1 MFINDTNKATAIS
14 STVNSLSLAIPNREN
29 WETGFNSLCEFLS
42 DKLKRVVK
50 LIVVSDFEEVQKL
63 VQQRKADFG
72 IFTSTSYVK
81 TKDLYSGLK
90 YVATGQ
96 TIEDGN
102 SRSYYPGLF
111 IVNRNNQYKSLAD
124 LKGKP
129 FAFVSSSSSSGYKY
143 PVAFLKSHGID
154 AKNYFGNLMFMG
166 DHSYVTDAVATGIAA
181 GGVTWDVSLSKAAIK
196 HGEVF
201 QTIGKYGPVVNHAFA
216 VGEWID
222 ESLCKTLADSLTM
235 LPNEVV
241 NTSGFP
247 YSGFEILSDSAYD
260 MARKVDK
267 IEQISSSPKGHSVQ
281 RTLSL
286 KEFRSELLSRILYD
300 LKDLHLFEE
309 NKLNNQFVKR
319 EITPLICHYTNSEF
333 VNLIREQLDTMV
345 GAFPNLDK
353 LAASIDQPLEVILA
367 ENSQSTKTLAAF
379 QSILKIFD
387 EWRGISSREETGEFN
402 ITAKPDQIIYD
413 VQSDIMQQKSHLNEA
428 LSEHLKNISFITLVS
443 SLNEQL
449 REKGLRPTPKEQ
461 ASIHAAYLMLH
472 KGATVRAPYK
482 SLGISGFRKIHTL
495 LFNTNPGEGH
505 ISVTCKDLRLMK
517 GAPVHV
523 EHIDRDKEFDKE
535 KIEPYRIPAISNAAN
550 VRLHVGSHTPCTCYI
565 GRPVFENGIFELDL
579 LKTVHMISSACTA
592 MFMNGFADC
601 KIAMERMTVTE
612 AIKFMRCVVGNVIR
626 DSNTQYLSAAF
637 NINTPIIDDRHDTVE
652 HYGAPI
658 VLRKRMEIARI
669 AIEIAEKGKFERVT
683 WDGASSDVPSIPIT
697 KQFSHEQLTMLV
709 HEAHKKGL
717 QTYISAGLKP
727 VNMHDAVV
735 AGIDGVGMGTSLH
748 YIDAKT
754 KLMGAL
760 KPEAIIEALRIRD
773 EAEASIEGKAAILL
787 ARLDRLFFEG
797 SLQEEDDS
805 CRLSL
810 YEAVMARNVQQA
822 ARIIDKLQH
831 IMNMP
836 AR

>member
-1 MFINDTNKATAIS
+1 MYVNNVNNTSAIS
-14 STVNSLSLAIPNREN
+14 STANSLSLAIPKREN
-29 WETGFNSLCEFLS
+29 WETGFNYLCEFLS
-42 DKLKRVVK
+42 DKLQRIVN

-63 VQQRKADFG
+63 IQQRKADFG

-81 TKDLYSGLK
+81 TKDLYNGLK
-90 YVATGQ
+90 YIATGQ
-96 TIEDGN
+96 TIEGGN

-111 IVNRNNQYKSLAD
+111 IVNSNNEYKSLAD

-143 PVAFLKSHGID
+143 PVAFLNSHGID
-154 AKNYFGNLMFMG
+154 AKNYFGNIMFMG
-166 DHSYVTDAVATGIAA
+166 DHSYVTDAVATGIAS
-181 GGVTWDVSLSKAAIK
+181 GGVTWDVSLSKATEK

-222 ESLCKTLADSLTM
+222 EPICKILADSLTT
-235 LPNEVV
+235 LPNEVI
-241 NTSGFP
+241 NTFGFP

-267 IEQISSSPKGHSVQ
+267 NEHVSSASKGHSIQ
-281 RTLSL
+281 RSLTLE
-286 KEFRSELLSRILYD
+286 EFCNELLSRILYD
-300 LKDLHLFEE
+300 LKELHLLEE
-309 NKLNNQFVKR
+309 NKLNNKFIKR
-319 EITPLICHYTNSEF
+319 EITPLITHNTNSEF
-333 VNLIREQLDTMV
+333 VNLIRQQLDKMV
-345 GAFPNLDK
+345 SDFPNLDK
-353 LAASIDQPLEVILA
+353 LAVSIHQSLEVIFA
-367 ENSQSTKTLAAF
+367 ENSQSNKILAAF
-379 QSILKIFD
+379 QSIWKIFD
-387 EWRGISSREETGEFN
+387 EWRGVSYREETEEFN
-402 ITAKPDQIIYD
+402 ITAEPDKIIYN
-413 VQSDIMQQKSHLNEA
+413 VKSDLIQEKSHLDEA
-428 LSEHLKNISFITLVS
+428 LSDHLKNISFITLVT
-443 SLNEQL
+443 SLNERL
-449 REKGLRPTPKEQ
+449 REKRLRPTPNEQ
-461 ASIHAAYLMLH
+461 GSIHAAYLMLH

-565 GRPVFENGIFELDL
+565 GRPVFENSIFELDL

-612 AIKFMRCVVGNVIR
+612 AIKFMRCLVGNVIR

-637 NINTPIIDDRHDTVE
+637 NINTPIVDDRPETIERH
-652 HYGAPI
+652 GAP
-658 VLRKRMEIARI
+658 VELRSRMEIARI
-669 AIEIAEKGKFERVT
+669 AIEIAEKGRFERVT
-683 WDGASSDVPSIPIT
+683 WDGASNDVPSIPIT

-822 ARIIDKLQH
+822 AKIIDKLQH

>member
-1 MFINDTNKATAIS
+1 MLINDTNKAAAIS
-14 STVNSLSLAIPNREN
+14 STINSLSLAIPNREN
-29 WETGFNSLCEFLS
+29 WETGFNSLCKFLS

-96 TIEDGN
+96 TIEGGN

-181 GGVTWDVSLSKAAIK
+181 GGVTWDVSLSKATEK

-201 QTIGKYGPVVNHAFA
+201 QTIGKYSPIVNHAFA

-222 ESLCKTLADSLTM
+222 EPLCKILADSLTT
-235 LPNEVV
+235 LPDEVV
-241 NTSGFP
+241 NTFGFP

-260 MARKVDK
+260 MARKVDE
-267 IEQISSSPKGHSVQ
+267 IEQISSFKGHSIQ
-281 RTLSL
+281 RTLTL
-286 KEFRSELLSRILYD
+286 EEFRSELLSRILD
-300 LKDLHLFEE
+300 ELKDLHLLEE
-309 NKLNNQFVKR
+309 NKLNNKFIKR
-319 EITPLICHYTNSEF
+319 EITPLISCFTNSEL
-333 VNLIREQLDTMV
+333 VNLIRQQLNKMV
-345 GAFPNLDK
+345 SSFPNLDK
-353 LAASIDQPLEVILA
+353 LAVSIQQPLEVILA
-367 ENSQSTKTLAAF
+367 ENSHNTQILNAF
-379 QSILKIFD
+379 QSIWKIFD
-387 EWRGISSREETGEFN
+387 EWRGVSPREETGEFN
-402 ITAKPDQIIYD
+402 IIAEQDRIVYNVK
-413 VQSDIMQQKSHLNEA
+413 SDLLHQKSHLNEA
-428 LSEHLKNISFITLVS
+428 LTEHLKNINFITLVT
-443 SLNEQL
+443 SLNERL

-461 ASIHAAYLMLH
+461 ANIHAAYLMLH

-579 LKTVHMISSACTA
+579 LKTVHMIASACTA
-592 MFMNGFADC
+592 MFMNGFTDC

-637 NINTPIIDDRHDTVE
+637 NINTPIVDDRPETVE
-652 HYGAPI
+652 RYGAP
-658 VLRKRMEIARI
+658 VTLRNSPLLSVSEI
-669 AIEIAEKGKFERVT
+669 
-683 WDGASSDVPSIPIT
+683 
-697 KQFSHEQLTMLV
+697 
-709 HEAHKKGL
+709 
-717 QTYISAGLKP
+717 
-727 VNMHDAVV
+727 
-735 AGIDGVGMGTSLH
+735 
-748 YIDAKT
+748 
-754 KLMGAL
+754 
-760 KPEAIIEALRIRD
+760 
-773 EAEASIEGKAAILL
+773 
-787 ARLDRLFFEG
+787 
-797 SLQEEDDS
+797 
-805 CRLSL
+805 
-810 YEAVMARNVQQA
+810 
-822 ARIIDKLQH
+822 
-831 IMNMP
+831 
-836 AR
+836 